1 MFIAVSS
8 NVALSISIVSALV
21 ASLSLWVSWSVYKI
35 ERARRSEEWAAMLI
49 SYFHL
54 NNEGRRSLHIEN
66 KGKGE
71 ARNIRL
77 FLDGQPIEQHRCWI
91 ANQHNKIT
99 TLPGLG
105 HGDLILRLRSSKP
118 IPKLVEIHWQDDV
131 KEDNVSRSSLT
142 L

>member
-1 MFIAVSS
+1 MFIIVSS
-8 NVALSISIVSALV
+8 IVAISISIVSALV
-21 ASLSLWVSWSVYKI
+21 ASISLWLSWSLYKI
-35 ERARRSEEWAAMLI
+35 ERARRSEERAASLI

-54 NNEGRRSLHIEN
+54 NEGRRSLRVEN

-77 FLDGQPIEQHRCWI
+77 FLDGQPIEQHRCWVP
-91 ANQHNKIT
+91 NQSKKIT

-105 HGDLILRLRSSKP
+105 HGDLILRLPSSKP
-118 IPKLVEIHWQDDV
+118 IPKLAKIHWQDDV
-131 KEDNVSRSSLT
+131 KEENVSRSSLT

>member
-1 MFIAVSS
+1 MFIIVSS
-8 NVALSISIVSALV
+8 IVALSISIVSALV
-21 ASLSLWVSWSVYKI
+21 ACISLWVSWSVYKI
-35 ERARRSEEWAAMLI
+35 ERARRHEERAASLI
-49 SYFHL
+49 AYFYL
-54 NNEGRRSLHIEN
+54 NRGRRSLRIEN